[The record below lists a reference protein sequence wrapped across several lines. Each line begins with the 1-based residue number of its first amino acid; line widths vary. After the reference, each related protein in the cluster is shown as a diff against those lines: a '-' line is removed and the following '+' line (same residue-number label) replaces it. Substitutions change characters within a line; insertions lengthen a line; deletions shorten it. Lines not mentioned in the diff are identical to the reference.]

1 MSWQD
6 ILKSKFNYDTPQRWF
21 IKTDGFAGALPDE
34 LVSQLGNDPTE
45 KLAGA
50 YKNGLLIDLKN
61 NTHYTIEN
69 GKITNIAQHGN
80 I

>member
-1 MSWQD
+1 MSWEN

-21 IKTDGFAGALPDE
+21 IKTDEFETALPDE

-45 KLAGA
+45 KLAKI

-69 GKITNIAQHGN
+69 GKITNIAQYDN

>member
-1 MSWQD
+1 MSWKNV
-6 ILKSKFNYDTPQRWF
+6 LKIYGTKAERWF
-21 IKTDGFAGALPDE
+21 IKTDKFASALPNE
-34 LVSQLGNDPTE
+34 LINQLGDDPTE
-45 KLAGA
+45 KLADT

-80 I
+80 F